1 MMIENILIAIAV
13 LLFISVIIID
23 FYCSSYFK
31 KNEESYEL
39 LLSEYK
45 GHNFDIDIM
54 TNYAVFFGSLVNYQ
68 KIIWFVR
75 LYKGVKMKFTK
86 DRYVQKEAYQFVQSL
101 PENKIQWILKLHRL
115 YKIQAYITV
124 LWLVMCGVLY
134 ILVHNQ

>member
-1 MMIENILIAIAV
+1 MIEYILIAIAV
-13 LLFISVIIID
+13 VLFISVIIID

-39 LLSEYK
+39 LLSEYI
-45 GHNFDIDIM
+45 GLNFDIDIM
-54 TNYAVFFGSLVNYQ
+54 TNYAVFFGSLVYYQ
-68 KIIWFVR
+68 KIIWFGR
-75 LYKGVKMKFTK
+75 LYKGVKMKYTI
-86 DRYVQKEAYQFVQSL
+86 DRYVQKEAYQFEQSL
-101 PENKIQWILKLHRL
+101 PENKIQWILKLHCL